1 MVEKGQKLS
10 KMAKKNTNLDFEK
23 TGKNNKQK
31 KIKIWVWLYYHA
43 TRKYLQ
49 LLNLKLY
56 DWLSLTDWGDL
67 NILKRKLQI
76 VSL

>member
-31 KIKIWVWLYYHA
+31 KSRYGCGFTIMP
-43 TRKYLQ
+43 R
-49 LLNLKLY
+49 
-56 DWLSLTDWGDL
+56 G
-67 NILKRKLQI
+67 NIYNY
-76 VSL
+76 